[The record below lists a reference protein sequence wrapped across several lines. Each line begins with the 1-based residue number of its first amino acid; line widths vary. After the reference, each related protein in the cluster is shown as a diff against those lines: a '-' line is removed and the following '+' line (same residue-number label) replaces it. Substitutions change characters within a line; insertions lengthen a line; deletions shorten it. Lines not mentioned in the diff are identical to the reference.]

1 MFLIAVDE
9 NQPSEKAAQ
18 IAAQFQL
25 YQQSMHFVRH
35 VGFQIINT
43 SVCGSTNVNV
53 SSNTATHQTLP
64 DQRDAREVIA
74 VDLIALR
81 RAVRGVR

>member
-43 SVCGSTNVNV
+43 SVNV
-53 SSNTATHQTLP
+53 SSITATHQALP